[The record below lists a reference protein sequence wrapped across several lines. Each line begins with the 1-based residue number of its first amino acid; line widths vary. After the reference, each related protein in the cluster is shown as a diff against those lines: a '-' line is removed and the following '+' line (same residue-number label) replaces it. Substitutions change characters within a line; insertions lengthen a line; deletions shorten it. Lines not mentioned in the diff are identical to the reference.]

1 MDQEGGRVD
10 ALSMDKT
17 LRRGGDEGSITSP
30 ALSFVHAGGPIVAIG
45 SRLAPA
51 DLCGVGRGAAL
62 EIGLS
67 VPKDDEGHG
76 GLVVRCRPRE
86 LRFPLSFA
94 TLLSPVRTRR
104 AIVYRDVI
112 ATVHLLVSS

>member
-1 MDQEGGRVD
+1 
-10 ALSMDKT
+10 MDKT
-17 LRRGGDEGSITSP
+17 LRRRGDEGSITSP
-30 ALSFVHAGGPIVAIG
+30 ALPFVHAGGPIVTIG
-45 SRLAPA
+45 SRLALA
-51 DLCGVGRGAAL
+51 GLCRVGCRTSV

-67 VPKDDEGHG
+67 APKDDEGHG

-86 LRFPLSFA
+86 LCFPLSFA